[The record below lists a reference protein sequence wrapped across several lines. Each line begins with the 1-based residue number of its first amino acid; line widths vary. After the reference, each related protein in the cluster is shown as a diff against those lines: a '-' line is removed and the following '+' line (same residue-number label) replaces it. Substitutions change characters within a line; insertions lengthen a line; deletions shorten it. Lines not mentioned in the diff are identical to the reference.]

1 MKTNIVLGGVFIA
14 FTILVVVV
22 GYFVLPDTLV
32 MQMTISGD
40 AGTTVAKPLGLVI
53 LAALGIIGGVFT
65 IGNRDKD
72 KQYRSYMILLV
83 LTIVF
88 VMTYVFNL

>member
-1 MKTNIVLGGVFIA
+1 MKLNLILGVAFIV

-32 MQMTISGD
+32 MQMTVSGD
-40 AGTTVAKPLGLVI
+40 VGTVMSKPLGLA
-53 LAALGIIGGVFT
+53 LLGGLGIIAGAFT
-65 IGNRDKD
+65 IGNKDKD
-72 KQYRSYMILLV
+72 KQYRSYMILLIM
-83 LTIVF
+83 TILF